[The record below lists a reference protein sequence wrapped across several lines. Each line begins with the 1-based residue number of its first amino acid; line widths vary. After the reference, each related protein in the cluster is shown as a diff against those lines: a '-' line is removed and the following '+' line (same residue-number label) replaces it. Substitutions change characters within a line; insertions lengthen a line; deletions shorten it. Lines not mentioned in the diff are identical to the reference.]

1 MTFRRDL
8 WYDIAIQ
15 GWSDTMRFL
24 VPIDQLGW
32 QNIAVIAGVAVV
44 ALIILAAFL
53 NKGRYA
59 ARYRAFYKKFD
70 KTITKSYNANLLNE
84 AVLNQYALDRTNTF
98 KAMKGA
104 GKRKVKKYFDYYV
117 KQLPELVVL
126 KSFVSADKNKN
137 QLVILYLNEFDK
149 VIYRWD
155 SRRKTAGLIK
165 AVNKF
170 QMLTTTIGFLFE
182 LPMHLNENLPFRFVN
197 HDNDYV
203 ITYEVVKNARKVKSK
218 INEKKLSRA
227 ELKALQKVEAIKAK
241 KDLKLAKMK
250 R

>member
-1 MTFRRDL
+1 
-8 WYDIAIQ
+8 
-15 GWSDTMRFL
+15 MRFL
-24 VPIDQLGW
+24 IPVNQLGW
-32 QNIAVIAGVAVV
+32 QNIAIIAGVAIVG
-44 ALIILAAFL
+44 LILLAALL

-70 KTITKSYNANLLNE
+70 KTITKNYNANLLIE
-84 AVLNQYALDRTNTF
+84 AVVNQYALDRTNTF

-104 GKRKVKKYFDYYV
+104 GKRKVQKYFDYYV
-117 KQLPELVVL
+117 KNLPELVVL
-126 KSFVSADKNKN
+126 KSFISSDKNKN
-137 QLVILYLNEFDK
+137 QLAILYLNEFDK

-155 SRRKTAGLIK
+155 SKRKASGLIK
-165 AVNKF
+165 ACNKF

-182 LPMHLNENLPFRFVN
+182 LPMHLNESLPFRFVN

-218 INEKKLSRA
+218 IKEKKLSRA

-241 KDLKLAKMK
+241 KDLKLAKT
-250 R
+250 RR